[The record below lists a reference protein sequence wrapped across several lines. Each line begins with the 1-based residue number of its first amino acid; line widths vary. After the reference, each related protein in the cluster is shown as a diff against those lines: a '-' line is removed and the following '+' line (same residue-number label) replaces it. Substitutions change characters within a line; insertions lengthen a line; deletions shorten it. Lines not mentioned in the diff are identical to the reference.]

1 MEENNKKTD
10 AITAEAAKENRLL
23 IAEDMAKIDLAIA
36 QVKSQVAMYE
46 ARKAECMLAL
56 ADIDRREAGV
66 AYPEPPKPEAK
77 EEKAK
82 AETAAAAPKAEEAQA

>member
-66 AYPEPPKPEAK
+66 TYPEPPKPEAK
-77 EEKAK
+77 EETK

>member
-77 EEKAK
+77 EEAK

>member
-77 EEKAK
+77 EEAK
-82 AETAAAAPKAEEAQA
+82 AEAAAAAPKAEEAQA

>member
-66 AYPEPPKPEAK
+66 AYPEPPEPEAK
-77 EEKAK
+77 EAK